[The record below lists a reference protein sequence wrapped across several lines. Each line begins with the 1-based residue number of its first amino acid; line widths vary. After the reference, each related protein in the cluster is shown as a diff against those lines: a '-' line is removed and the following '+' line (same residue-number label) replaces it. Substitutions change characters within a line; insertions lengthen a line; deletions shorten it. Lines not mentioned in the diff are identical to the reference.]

1 MTMKGMKRGQQVEA
15 YTENWLG
22 VSTNAPWGSNV
33 VRAAT
38 TNIVSASGKPTL
50 AGGKLVVSR
59 IIFDPASPLLDDA
72 DKAQLDRIVWSLANK
87 GGLVLISGFARQN
100 KVDTKRFLDNLS
112 VERAK
117 AVANY
122 LSGRGVRAWIRYE
135 GYGAVTRGIGT
146 WEDRKVEI
154 RWVSGATTLPNE

>member
-1 MTMKGMKRGQQVEA
+1 
-15 YTENWLG
+15 
-22 VSTNAPWGSNV
+22 
-33 VRAAT
+33 
-38 TNIVSASGKPTL
+38 
-50 AGGKLVVSR
+50 VSR